1 MRRTATL
8 VLALGLA
15 TMASAA
21 AIAGDVRG
29 LVTMPSTCSPE
40 ISPAV
45 IWLEPESSTTKTLTT
60 NTKPGELKLVR
71 QAALQFT
78 PRVVVLSKGQQV
90 RFTNEDTEF
99 HNVHVQTRGELFNQ
113 TMPPG
118 QPAVFTPA
126 TSGVLNVLCDIHQH
140 MRAFL
145 IVQDTP
151 WITAINS
158 KGKFRLENVPAGRYN
173 MSVWHE
179 TGGNPSVKSIDV
191 PESGL
196 EIAPIVLADSV
207 SPSRSTVLAST
218 NIMTWPEVVDQIAM
232 RLSASISAAGRADSA
247 KRARTLAEDAYW
259 VDFEASDM
267 ETAVRAHLG
276 LDRSIDLEKRFLKFM
291 SEIRDSTKSEARNT
305 SAASTTMRGLI
316 ATLYRATED
325 LKSKNI
331 LNRTMVL
338 NSLENQGETKLSV
351 DAGKELS
358 SNDLIDAIRTDFVK
372 LAELADSGQPEE
384 ASSYVTNIYFGS
396 FEPVELKLVVSSP
409 LQVSRIES
417 RFNELRGKLRDG
429 LQGQELKTDLNG
441 LASEIEILIGQS
453 RQSSAGTFAGGFG
466 ASLVTIL
473 REGIEVIL
481 LLTILSGLVAK
492 VGLPAARRAFYAGV
506 LGAVLASILTAVAI
520 NSLVASSRAQTREVL
535 EGVVMLTASAVLF
548 YVSYWLIAQSQTK
561 KWIDF
566 LKSATKKGLEGGGFT
581 TIGLTAFL
589 AIYREGAE
597 TALMYQALLTN
608 QTANGVYGIL
618 SGLAL
623 GLVILAILAIGFR
636 FASLKL
642 PMQAFFKYTGM
653 MLFGLAVIF
662 AGKGVFELQ
671 AAAILKTTSLAFPW
685 PTVPD
690 LGLYPNLQV
699 FLIQAIMVGGAIAS
713 LFVIKVEGRTVAAS
727 KQATLK
733 PDPVNAAT
741 VSDPSNR
748 RIESQPMEPIA
759 ASRV

>member
-1 MRRTATL
+1 MRRNATSL
-8 VLALGLA
+8 I
-15 TMASAA
+15 
-21 AIAGDVRG
+21 AITLIFWTFAGTYAGDVRG
-29 LVTMPSTCSPE
+29 LVKMPSTCSPE

-45 IWLEPESSTTKTLTT
+45 IWLEPETPADTKVASQA
-60 NTKPGELKLVR
+60 KPAELSLVR

-78 PRVVVLSKGQQV
+78 PRVVVLRKGQQV
-90 RFTNEDTEF
+90 RFTNEDSEF
-99 HNVHVQTRGELFNQ
+99 HNVHVQARGELFNQ

-118 QPAVFTPA
+118 QPALFTPA
-126 TSGVLNVLCDIHQH
+126 TTGVLNVLCDIHHH

-151 WITAINS
+151 WMAACNS
-158 KGKFRLENVPAGRYN
+158 KGKFLITDVPPGRYN
-173 MSVWHE
+173 MSFWHE
-179 TGGNPSVKSIDV
+179 TGGKPIVKSIEV
-191 PESGL
+191 PATGL
-196 EIAPIVLADSV
+196 DLEPITLVDSV
-207 SPSRSTVLAST
+207 SPSRSSVLVSSKV
-218 NIMTWPEVVDQIAM
+218 MTWPEVVDQVAM
-232 RLSASISAAGRADSA
+232 RLSASISSAARVDSA

-259 VDFEASDM
+259 VDFEGSDM

-276 LDRSIDLEKRFLKFM
+276 LDRAIELEKRFLKFM
-291 SEIRDSTKSEARNT
+291 SEIRDATKSEARNT
-305 SAASTTMRGLI
+305 AAASTTMRGLV
-316 ATLYRATED
+316 ATLYKASED

-331 LNRTMVL
+331 TDRTKVL
-338 NSLENQGETKLSV
+338 NSVDSQTQLKAEAGAEVNPNQ
-351 DAGKELS
+351 
-358 SNDLIDAIRTDFVK
+358 LIDAIRADFVK
-372 LAELADSGQPEE
+372 LSELANSGQSEE
-384 ASSYVTNIYFGS
+384 ASSYITNIYFGS
-396 FEPVELKLVVSSP
+396 FEPVELKLVASNP

-429 LQGQELKTDLNG
+429 LQGQELKTDVDDLT
-441 LASEIEILIGQS
+441 ADIDQLIGQS
-453 RQSSAGTFAGGFG
+453 RNSSAGSFAGGFG
-466 ASLVTIL
+466 ASLITIL

-481 LLTILSGLVAK
+481 LLTILSGLVTK

-506 LGAVLASILTAVAI
+506 GGAVVASLLTAVAI

-535 EGVVMLTASAVLF
+535 EGVVMLAASAVLF

-566 LKSATKKGLEGGGFT
+566 LKSATKKGIEGGGFA

-608 QTANGVYGIL
+608 QTATGVYGIL
-618 SGLAL
+618 SGLCT
-623 GLVILAILAIGFR
+623 GLVLLSILAVLIR

-642 PMQAFFKYTGM
+642 PLQAFFKYTGM

-671 AAAILKTTSLAFPW
+671 AAAVLKTTSLAFPW

-699 FLIQAIMVGGAIAS
+699 FLIQAIMVVGAIAS
-713 LFVIKVEGRTVAAS
+713 VFVIKSEGRTPVKGAKLAGVKPEAVSAPSAEDFDQPVESESLEPVAAS
-727 KQATLK
+727 R
-733 PDPVNAAT
+733 D
-741 VSDPSNR
+741 
-748 RIESQPMEPIA
+748 
-759 ASRV
+759 